1 MANAAIP
8 NKTLRIGVVEALY
21 SAAGGAFNTTGTAG
35 TAPNGTFQLP
45 PQSSNYRGQLSILC
59 VPVGGTVTTATFQL
73 EASMNPQGAVN
84 INGVGASAFDIV
96 NKVFGVSAAPSTL
109 TAYSGLAAIATATPV
124 VVVLDVSGLAGGV
137 DLRLNFTTVTLG
149 SGSGFDV
156 YASIA

>member
-1 MANAAIP
+1 MANAAIL

-21 SAAGGAFNTTGTAG
+21 AATGGAFNTTGTAG

-45 PQSSNYRGQLSILC
+45 PQSSNYRGQLSIVC

-73 EASMNPQGAVN
+73 EASMNPQGS
-84 INGVGASAFDIV
+84 INGASAFDIV

-109 TAYSGLAAIATATPV
+109 TAYSGLAAIATGTPV